1 MAPTRTTLTRWTR
14 QEVADVGRVGA
25 TRRTCDADAR
35 DPGARGHGVP
45 EAAATMAA
53 PKKRPG
59 TAVRTELVLLMLAIA
74 GIAITL
80 VRSCGA

>member
-1 MAPTRTTLTRWTR
+1 M
-14 QEVADVGRVGA
+14 
-25 TRRTCDADAR
+25 RRTCDADAR
-35 DPGARGHGVP
+35 NRAARVDGVP
-45 EAAATMAA
+45 EAIATMAA

>member
-1 MAPTRTTLTRWTR
+1 
-14 QEVADVGRVGA
+14 
-25 TRRTCDADAR
+25 
-35 DPGARGHGVP
+35 
-45 EAAATMAA
+45 MAA

-59 TAVRTELVLLMLAIA
+59 TAVRTELVLLMFAIA